1 MGKDSNVLS
10 SPQESVGQILDE
22 LLPHLR
28 LK

>member
-10 SPQESVGQILDE
+10 SPQEFVGQILDE
-22 LLPHLR
+22 LIPHLR